1 MRDTLDTY
9 FEISAR
15 GSSFGRELRA
25 GIVTFL
31 TMSYI
36 LFVNPQILGDAG
48 MPADDVMRA
57 TALAAAVA
65 TLTMGLLARYPFA
78 IAPGMGLNAYF
89 TYGVV
94 IGMGVSYQMA
104 LAAVLIEGVLFM
116 LLALGGVRTAVIN
129 AVPMNLKR
137 AITAGI
143 GLFLTLIGF
152 RSSGLIVS
160 DEATLVALGNI
171 SSPEVLMSI
180 GGLILTA
187 ALLSRR
193 FHGAILTGII
203 AVTVTSWILG
213 ASPMPD
219 QFVVAPG
226 LPQETLFAFDFS
238 EILTG
243 KLLIVIIAF
252 LFVDFF
258 DTAGS
263 LIGIGRLGGFLD
275 EKGRLERSDQAFTAD
290 AAGTVVGA
298 ALGTS
303 TVTTFIESAT
313 GIEEGGRT
321 GLTAVVV
328 ALLFAV
334 SIVFLPLVTSVPAS
348 ATAPAL
354 IVVGAMMM
362 VGARDVEWERLDEA
376 VPAFLTIVA
385 MPFTYS
391 IANGIVFGIC
401 SYAAIKVVSGRRRE
415 VTPLI
420 YVLAV
425 LLTIYYAVSGGV

>member
-1 MRDTLDTY
+1 MRERLDTY
-9 FEISAR
+9 FEITAR
-15 GSSFGRELRA
+15 GSSFATEVRA

-36 LFVNPQILGDAG
+36 LFVNPQILADAG

-57 TALAAAVA
+57 TALSSAAA
-65 TLTMGLLARYPFA
+65 TLIMGLLARYPFA
-78 IAPGMGLNAYF
+78 LAPGMGLNAYF

-104 LAAVLIEGVLFM
+104 LAAVLIEGLLFM
-116 LLALGGVRTAVIN
+116 ALAFGGIRTAVIN

-137 AITAGI
+137 AITSGI

-152 RSSGLIVS
+152 RSAGFIVA
-160 DEATLVALGNI
+160 DEATLISLGNVT
-171 SSPEVLMSI
+171 SPEVLISI

-203 AVTVTSWILG
+203 AVTVLAWILG
-213 ASPMPD
+213 ISPMPD
-219 QFVVAPG
+219 RFLVPPG
-226 LPQETLFAFDFS
+226 LPSETLFAFDFS

-243 KLLIVIIAF
+243 KLIIVIIAF

-275 EKGRLERSDQAFTAD
+275 EEGRLERSDHAFTAD
-290 AAGTVVGA
+290 AAGTTIGA
-298 ALGTS
+298 VLGTS

-328 ALLFAV
+328 AILFAG
-334 SIVFLPLVTSVPAS
+334 SIVFLPLVTSVPPA

-362 VGARDVEWERLDEA
+362 VGAREVEWERMDEA

-401 SYAAIKVVSGRRRE
+401 SYAAIKVVSGRWRE
-415 VTPLI
+415 VTPLV

-425 LLTIYYAVSGGV
+425 LLGVYYAVSGGV